1 MKFNFEKKTIA
12 DSIKVAADKKINMA
26 QLKQEKTQRYS
37 LYGGLLLVV
46 LFALFMVQR
55 FRLTN
60 KQKKI
65 IEVQK
70 HVIEEKQKEML
81 DSIHYAKR
89 IQRALLTS
97 EKYIQRK
104 MKELV

>member
-1 MKFNFEKKTIA
+1 
-12 DSIKVAADKKINMA
+12 
-26 QLKQEKTQRYS
+26 
-37 LYGGLLLVV
+37 
-46 LFALFMVQR
+46 MVQR
-55 FRLTN
+55 LRLTN

-65 IEVQK
+65 IEQQK

-97 EKYIQRK
+97 EKYIHRK
-104 MKELV
+104 MKELI